1 MNRYIVHIVHKKAY
15 AMDVL
20 ADTEEEARA
29 RAEIEAPEM
38 IAKGIARF
46 KHVEYEVYDSFE
58 MSKGSYEED
67 EE

>member
-15 AMDVL
+15 AIDVL

-29 RAEIEAPEM
+29 KAWTESPEM
-38 IAKGIARF
+38 IAKGFARF

-67 EE
+67 

>member
-1 MNRYIVHIVHKKAY
+1 MNRYIVHVEYKKAY
-15 AMDVL
+15 GMDIL
-20 ADTEEEARA
+20 ADTEEEARE
-29 RAEIEAPEM
+29 RAKIEAPEM

-58 MSKGSYEED
+58 MTKGSYEED